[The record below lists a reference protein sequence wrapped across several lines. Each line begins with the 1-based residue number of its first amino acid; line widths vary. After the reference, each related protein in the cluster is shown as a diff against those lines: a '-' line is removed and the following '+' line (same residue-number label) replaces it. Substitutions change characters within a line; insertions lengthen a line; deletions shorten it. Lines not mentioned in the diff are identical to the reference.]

1 MDQHSSIP
9 QVFLMIADPVLEG
22 IYRTRLTSPQYCTVW
37 CETGEGWEHSLS
49 TFAYDLIVVDLSLFP
64 DDPKEGLRQVRQFSP
79 VSDII
84 VLSSSEDVRVAIA
97 AFKVGIQEYF
107 LKPTSP
113 EQLEWAVEKTLRQ
126 RQFNSSNLPFAADLD
141 VFRATHHISMAENET
156 KMRELA
162 MRSLISMSHAKG
174 GVWIWPEKNGQCK
187 TEVHRATP
195 TEAEKAWQSYLS
207 TLGGT
212 AQPSFE
218 SQLTCHPE
226 QWFEEGNA
234 WIPLKS
240 ELMGG
245 IFLFGVSAEIDSSAQ
260 ARAEFLVRNLELSLE
275 NGRRYLEAKQLSYV
289 DDFTGLYN
297 SRYLDIAL
305 SSAIEGASSTNI
317 GFSVLF
323 IDVDHFKSVND
334 KFGHMTGSGL
344 LIGLAEFMKRLVR
357 QGDQLFR
364 YGGDEFII
372 ILNKTL
378 PGGAV
383 QVAERIRSQI
393 ERHKFHILGHDIN
406 ITVSIGVSRFPEHSK
421 TKRNIIELA
430 DQAMYSGKSRG
441 RNAVYEAI
449 P

>member
-1 MDQHSSIP
+1 METRTSLP
-9 QVFLMIADPVLEG
+9 QVFIMIADPILEG
-22 IYRTRLTSPQYCTVW
+22 LYRTRLTSPQYCTVW
-37 CETGEGWEHSLS
+37 CETGAGWENSLS

-64 DDPKEGLRQVRQFSP
+64 EDPTGCLRHIRQLSP
-79 VSDII
+79 VAEII
-84 VLSSSEDVRVAIA
+84 VLSANDDVRIAIA
-97 AFKVGIQEYF
+97 AFKTGIREYF
-107 LKPTSP
+107 LKPSSP
-113 EQLEWAVEKTLRQ
+113 EQLEWAIEKTLRQ
-126 RQFNSSNLPFAADLD
+126 KQLNSTNLPFAADLD
-141 VFRATHHISMAENET
+141 VFRATHHISMAENEA

-162 MRSLISMSHAKG
+162 IRSLISMTHAKG
-174 GVWIWPEKNGQCK
+174 GIWVWPEQDGQHQ
-187 TEVHRATP
+187 TEVHRSSES
-195 TEAEKAWQSYLS
+195 EALAAWTRYIAH
-207 TLGGT
+207 LGS
-212 AQPSFE
+212 AVHSSFE
-218 SQLTCHPE
+218 SHLTSHPE
-226 QWFEEGNA
+226 QWFDGTDA

-240 ELMGG
+240 GWMGG
-245 IFLFGVSAEIDSSAQ
+245 IFLFGISAEIDDSAQ

-275 NGRRYLEAKQLSYV
+275 NGKRYLEAKQLSYV

-305 SSAIEGASSTNI
+305 SSAIEGATSTDI

-334 KFGHMTGSGL
+334 RFGHMTGSGL

-357 QGDQLFR
+357 PSDQLFR
-364 YGGDEFII
+364 YGGDEFIV
-372 ILNKTL
+372 ILNGTATI
-378 PGGAV
+378 GAV

-393 ERHKFHILGHDIN
+393 EGHRFHILGHDIN

-421 TKRNIIELA
+421 SKKNIIELA